1 MRYQVQNRYQDGGWE
16 NVQGEVYRDSD
27 TAVSRAESFAKQP
40 IFYGMARVLD
50 LATNFPVKTFSAG
63 GQPVHDIG
71 ETCRRAEME
80 VSLMPKWKQTALGG
94 PREARD
100 YHISPNGSVAGTFHH
115 AAEAWALSEFLTI
128 PNRMLHPAMY
138 QGMLDDFL
146 DRQAW
151 RSPSG
156 RPANELHTMPRL
168 RLPES

>member
-16 NVQGEVYRDSD
+16 NVEGEVYRDPE
-27 TAVSRAESFAKQP
+27 TAISRAKSFSEQP

-50 LATNFPVKTFSAG
+50 LATNFAVKTFGAG
-63 GQPVHDIG
+63 GQPVNDIA

-80 VSLMPKWKQTALGG
+80 VSLMPKWKQAALGG
-94 PREARD
+94 TPRE

-115 AAEAWALSEFLTI
+115 AAEAWVLSEYLTI

-146 DRQAW
+146 
-151 RSPSG
+151 
-156 RPANELHTMPRL
+156 
-168 RLPES
+168 ESLAFVKWEAGE